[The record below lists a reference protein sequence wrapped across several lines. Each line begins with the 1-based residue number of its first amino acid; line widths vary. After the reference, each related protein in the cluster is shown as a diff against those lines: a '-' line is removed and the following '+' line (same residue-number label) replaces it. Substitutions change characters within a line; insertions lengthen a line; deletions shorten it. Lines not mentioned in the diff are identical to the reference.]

1 MQYAKVKI
9 YSLFTFFLLALV
21 FYSPFYGFLVS
32 IAVVLLTK
40 RFEVFSKKWILFSA
54 YLVIFYYFVMG
65 ENGLTNAYRLL
76 AYVFTLQWFINS
88 VSIEKLVE
96 FISSYN
102 RDLGIGTWMTFSTL
116 EVAKRE
122 FEITKNAQLSRGLN
136 KKGLINKYRSY
147 YAIISPLIVKLY
159 ISAINRS
166 RSLLSKCY
174 D

>member
-1 MQYAKVKI
+1 
-9 YSLFTFFLLALV
+9 
-21 FYSPFYGFLVS
+21 
-32 IAVVLLTK
+32 
-40 RFEVFSKKWILFSA
+40 
-54 YLVIFYYFVMG
+54 MG
-65 ENGLTNAYRLL
+65 QDGLNNAYRLL
-76 AYVFTLQWFINS
+76 AYIFTVQWFINS

-102 RDLGIGTWMTFSTL
+102 RDLGIGIWMTFSTL
-116 EVAKRE
+116 GVAKRE
-122 FEITKNAQLSRGLN
+122 FETTKNAQLSRGLN

-159 ISAINRS
+159 ISAINRA